1 MKRKGLPLA
10 MRNRPAAQVRFD
22 ISESALKR
30 WDSGIKAATT
40 DDTENTINIFGIIG
54 EDYWTG
60 EGWTAQRVSGLLR
73 YIGNDQP
80 VTVNINSP
88 GGDMFEGLAIYNLLR
103 EHKGDVTTKILGVAA
118 SAASVIAV
126 GGDKVQIARSA
137 FYMIHNA
144 WFLVAGNRHQL
155 REYAD
160 HLEPFDKAM
169 ADIYSAR
176 TGGTVEEMA
185 ALMDGET
192 WIGGSEAV
200 EQGFADSLL
209 SSDEVGHDTSETA
222 SAAAQLDRALA
233 RSGMPR
239 SERRRLLS
247 LVKDGT
253 QTAADD
259 EDTPRAVDGE
269 ATKLSAQLKGI
280 FSHGTN

>member
-10 MRNRPAAQVRFD
+10 MRDRPGASVRFD
-22 ISESALKR
+22 ISETAMKR
-30 WDSGIKAATT
+30 WDSTIVAAASA
-40 DDTENTINIFGIIG
+40 DESNVINIFGVIG

-60 EGWTAQRVSGLLR
+60 DGWTAKRVSGLLR
-73 YIGNDQP
+73 YIGADQP

-103 EHKGDVTTKILGVAA
+103 EHKGDVTTKVLGVAA

-176 TGGTVEEMA
+176 TGGTIEEMA
-185 ALMDGET
+185 ALMDDET
-192 WIGGSEAV
+192 WIGGSDSV

-209 SSDEVGHDTSETA
+209 AADEVGHDEGDTA
-222 SAAAQLDRALA
+222 NAAAQIDRALA
-233 RSGMPR
+233 VSGMPR

-247 LVKDGT
+247 QIKTGT
-253 QTAADD
+253 QIATEPD
-259 EDTPRAVDGE
+259 DTPRAVSGE
-269 ATKLSAQLKGI
+269 ASKLSAQLVGI
-280 FSHGTN
+280 L